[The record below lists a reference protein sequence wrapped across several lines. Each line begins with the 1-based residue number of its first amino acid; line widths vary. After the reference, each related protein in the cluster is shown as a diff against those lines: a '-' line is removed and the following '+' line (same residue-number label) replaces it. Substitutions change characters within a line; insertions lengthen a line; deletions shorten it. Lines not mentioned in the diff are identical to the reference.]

1 MPSQYRFVDSC
12 RAPVGPS
19 RVGAMDDETRAAF
32 DEIRREFS
40 SFRGELTSFRGE
52 VAGRFEAVDRRFDAV
67 DERLDL
73 QYEAVDRRL
82 DGLDHK
88 IDFTRES
95 LEGRIVTAARE
106 TRDDLG
112 TLIEAFHGDLRTVAE
127 GVHINTTKL
136 DAQAAS
142 IGRLRDQ
149 VNLRFAM
156 VRSDLS
162 EIQRGGTAPRGRR
175 RPRR

>member
-1 MPSQYRFVDSC
+1 MDDET
-12 RAPVGPS
+12 RA
-19 RVGAMDDETRAAF
+19 AFDETRAAF

-40 SFRGELTSFRGE
+40 SVRGDLSNVRSELTNFRGE
-52 VAGRFEAVDRRFDAV
+52 VAGRF
-67 DERLDL
+67 
-73 QYEAVDRRL
+73 EAVDRRL

-95 LEGRIVTAARE
+95 LEDRIMTAARE

-162 EIQRGGTAPRGRR
+162 EIQRSGTAPRGRR